1 MHVIAAK
8 AVAFLEALQPSFKQY
23 GRQIVENCRRFAAT
37 LQKRGF
43 RIVTG
48 GTDTHLFLVD
58 LTDRGITGKE
68 AEEALGECAI
78 TVNKNT
84 IPRETRSPFIT
95 SGIRMGTPCVTT
107 RGMKEKEM
115 DLVANWIADV
125 LEDVKNTSK
134 KKMVLDQ
141 VQTLCKQFPFY
152 ETSL

>member
-1 MHVIAAK
+1 
-8 AVAFLEALQPSFKQY
+8 
-23 GRQIVENCRRFAAT
+23 
-37 LQKRGF
+37 
-43 RIVTG
+43 
-48 GTDTHLFLVD
+48 
-58 LTDRGITGKE
+58 
-68 AEEALGECAI
+68 
-78 TVNKNT
+78 
-84 IPRETRSPFIT
+84 
-95 SGIRMGTPCVTT
+95 MGTPCVTT